1 MHYIMG
7 GTKVAK
13 MPKAGTVK
21 AAPVKQTFSS
31 RPATGSTAAASGA
44 AKRIG
49 GNTSAASTAQT
60 AKLNEKIL
68 EL

>member
-21 AAPVKQTFSS
+21 AAPVKQTFS